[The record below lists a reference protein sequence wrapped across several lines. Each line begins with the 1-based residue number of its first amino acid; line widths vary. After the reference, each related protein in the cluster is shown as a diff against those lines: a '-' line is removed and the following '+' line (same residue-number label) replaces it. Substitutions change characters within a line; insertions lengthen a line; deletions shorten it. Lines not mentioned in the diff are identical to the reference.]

1 MFLRQFEYLVAVAE
15 EQHFGRAAERCHV
28 SQPSLSNGIKQ
39 LELELGVPIVRRGQ
53 RFHGLTAEGWR
64 VAEWARRVIAH
75 RDAMRD
81 ELALMHDN
89 LQGNL
94 RMGAMPTCSPVVPMF
109 TQLLRHRHP
118 GVRADIQFIGIEAMK
133 VGLGNFSLDV
143 GITYLN
149 EKDLYKLNSLPIYV
163 ERQSLLVPDT
173 EEFRNRTEITW
184 AEAAELPL
192 ALLRKSM
199 HERQIVDKAFESVG
213 CEPKPHVECDT
224 SILHLMFHV
233 MSGAL
238 MTIIPGHFALVPG
251 TFPGTRALDL
261 VDPVISS
268 QVGLIWA
275 EGDPTMPMAKVMVS
289 VVQELQKSGELQ
301 RKLGDFAVVDK
312 VAAPV
317 DA

>member
-15 EQHFGRAAERCHV
+15 EQHFGRAAERCNV

-53 RFHGLTAEGWR
+53 RVHGLTAEGWR

-94 RMGAMPTCSPVVPMF
+94 RMAAMPTCSPVVPMF

-149 EKDLYKLNSLPIYV
+149 DKELYKLNSTPIYV

-184 AEAAELPL
+184 AAAAELPL

-199 HERQIVDKAFESVG
+199 HERQIVDNAFESVS
-213 CEPKPHVECDT
+213 CQPTPHVESE

-238 MTIIPGHFALVPG
+238 MTVVPGHFALVPG
-251 TFPGTRALDL
+251 TFPGTHTLDL

-275 EGDPTMPMAKVMVS
+275 EGNPTMPMAKVMIS
-289 VVQELQKSGELQ
+289 VVQELKKSGELQ